1 MVFPF
6 WNKNFDDEG
15 CAIPYYDMREDSPF
29 SSELAR
35 TSRAPVLLWDGGRE
49 KSGGEDIERLLK
61 NGFLVEWGD
70 VDACRECIVS
80 NGRCSPDDASA
91 SFVCICPDGR
101 HRPRNCRK
109 GHLAK
114 SIALGSVAGVVGLLL
129 AFAAIFLY
137 IADFGLAKLCPRK
150 ESILSMAEARGTI
163 GYMAPEV
170 FSRSFGAVSTKS
182 DVYSYGMMV
191 LEMVGGRKN
200 IKACAD
206 DGTSAVYF
214 PHWIYQ
220 YLDGG
225 EDDLRAGDVT
235 AETEEIPR
243 KMMLVGLCIQTA
255 PPNRPCMSRVAE
267 MLERSVGDIQIPPKR
282 YLLLR
287 ID

>member
-1 MVFPF
+1 DVG
-6 WNKNFDDEG
+6 EAG
-15 CAIPYYDMREDSPF
+15 IQ
-29 SSELAR
+29 
-35 TSRAPVLLWDGGRE
+35 GGGASVIR
-49 KSGGEDIERLLK
+49 GG
-61 NGFLVEWGD
+61 G
-70 VDACRECIVS
+70 
-80 NGRCSPDDASA
+80 AS
-91 SFVCICPDGR
+91 VIRG
-101 HRPRNCRK
+101 
-109 GHLAK
+109 
-114 SIALGSVAGVVGLLL
+114 AG
-129 AFAAIFLY
+129 
-137 IADFGLAKLCPRK
+137 
-150 ESILSMAEARGTI
+150 
-163 GYMAPEV
+163 
-170 FSRSFGAVSTKS
+170 S

-267 MLERSVGDIQIPPKR
+267 MLENTT
-282 YLLLR
+282 
-287 ID
+287 